1 MTSMQEPDVAQ
12 MMNEMKRAKR
22 RPLLVGAGLLGG
34 LVLLAGLYAL
44 GGTSAAREELA
55 QRGYTDA
62 VVTMK
67 VPEHERLEQ
76 SLRTQLASL
85 AITEARCAPIAPD
98 ATKTTCAI
106 KDATSGPLDLVF
118 TKANDEW
125 TQERADRVLQRAALA
140 ETVAKEHGEKVK
152 AQVAV
157 DCGAGLYG
165 YAAGDALSCTR
176 YTWKAKGV

>member
-1 MTSMQEPDVAQ
+1 MKPAVA
-12 MMNEMKRAKR
+12 
-22 RPLLVGAGLLGG
+22 
-34 LVLLAGLYAL
+34 
-44 GGTSAAREELA
+44 AAPN
-55 QRGYTDA
+55 
-62 VVTMK
+62 

-85 AITEARCAPIAPD
+85 ALTEARCAPIAPD
-98 ATKTTCAI
+98 ATKTTCTI

-125 TQERADRVLQRAALA
+125 TQERPDRVLQRAALA
-140 ETVAKEHGEKVK
+140 ETVAKELGEKGK

-165 YAAGDALSCTR
+165 YAAGDALSCTAAR
-176 YTWKAKGV
+176 KGSKAAGTVVITFTAGGGYTWKAKGV